1 MLERLKGR
9 RVRLTSVEDGRV
21 LTAKVIQGESTNA
34 VIKSEELHLTPIHG
48 AQIVEGFSNSDYLL
62 CKCEIEKG
70 EKDKAWLQVV
80 SGTSSTATEYDLNFL
95 NSRHQVQVKKKFY
108 KYQGFAIGAG
118 QNAIAVELAKAVEL
132 GAAIEIIL
140 QEEGHELEVEAIV
153 AKCTPRGKGFLVVAT
168 LADMS
173 RVTTMYWNRLLK
185 TG

>member
-1 MLERLKGR
+1 M
-9 RVRLTSVEDGRV
+9 
-21 LTAKVIQGESTNA
+21 IQGEPLCA
-34 VIKSEELHLTPIHG
+34 VIKGEELHLVPIKG
-48 AQIVEGFSNSDYLL
+48 AQIVEGFSNGDYLI

-80 SGTSSTATEYDLNFL
+80 SGTSSTRIEYDLNFL
-95 NSRHQVQVKKKFY
+95 NSRHQVQIKKSYY
-108 KYQGFAIGAG
+108 KYKGFAIGAG
-118 QNAIAVELAKAVEL
+118 QTAIAVELSKAIDLGESIEL
-132 GAAIEIIL
+132 IL
-140 QEEGHELEVEAIV
+140 QEEGHELEVQATV